1 MLCFTI
7 FRPYFHNCRYCDLEY
22 DVVGQLDEYEE
33 DILYMAMRQNLTSKM
48 KELTKATHATTK
60 KNKITNMKI
69 LDYMSKVPHEVR
81 EKLFELYK
89 IDFEMF
95 GYEYTQFL

>member
-1 MLCFTI
+1 
-7 FRPYFHNCRYCDLEY
+7 
-22 DVVGQLDEYEE
+22 
-33 DILYMAMRQNLTSKM
+33 M
-48 KELTKATHATTK
+48 KELTKATHTTSK
-60 KNKITNMKI
+60 KNQLTDMKI
-69 LDYMSKVPHEVR
+69 LEYMSKVPQKIK